1 MLKRAMKERKTAKLC
16 NMWIENLRV
25 LYFLGDYL
33 LRLDNT
39 FQADDNMCAD
49 KGKIYYVDKN

>member
-1 MLKRAMKERKTAKLC
+1 MFKRAMKERKKANLC

-25 LYFLGDYL
+25 LYFFRDYL

-39 FQADDNMCAD
+39 FPADDNMYAD
-49 KGKIYYVDKN
+49 KGKNILCR

>member
-1 MLKRAMKERKTAKLC
+1 MLKRAMKEREKANLC

-25 LYFLGDYL
+25 LYFFRDYL

-39 FQADDNMCAD
+39 FQADDNMYAD
-49 KGKIYYVDKN
+49 KERKL